1 MCGLLCV
8 LAHCSVRAED
18 EPSET
23 PPKKPTVHQML
34 SARPAPDLET
44 LAERSVPAL
53 RGPDATESFW
63 DVLKVRET
71 ADPNAVAVLEKILV
85 ENRHTG
91 RIHGF
96 AAAQALICIGTPEA
110 HEILA
115 RHVLNGISRAGTAFD
130 YTAHW
135 DMPEPQRSRFIGQY
149 LLKNTSTT
157 NLLLKLEQKDRPDNA
172 RGGFDLLLTFRN
184 TSKETLHF
192 TDPHSDMRS
201 LVYLRDAR
209 GRYLRHDLGKERCP
223 GPSTYIDLD
232 PGQVHRYLLHG
243 TVAEPSGR
251 ESQRSTGL
259 EVEVIESCDFFA
271 IDSPGRF
278 DVLAM
283 FEAEPLTEQ
292 AREYLKVDEKW
303 NWWTGR
309 AVSKPITVNIAS
321 PAPESPRAK
330 Q

>member
-1 MCGLLCV
+1 
-8 LAHCSVRAED
+8 
-18 EPSET
+18 
-23 PPKKPTVHQML
+23 ML
-34 SARPAPDLET
+34 SARPAPDLDT
-44 LAERSVPAL
+44 LAERSVPTL

-63 DVLKVRET
+63 DVLKAREI
-71 ADPNAVAVLEKILV
+71 ADPKAVPVLEKILV

-96 AAAQALICIGTPEA
+96 AAAQALFCIGTPEA
-110 HEILA
+110 HEILT

-149 LLKNTSTT
+149 LLKNTST

-192 TDPHSDMRS
+192 TDPHSDMRPI
-201 LVYLRDAR
+201 LYLRDAH
-209 GRYLRHDLGKERCP
+209 GRYLRHDLGPTRCP
-223 GPSTYIDLD
+223 EPSTYIDLD
-232 PGQVHRYLLHG
+232 PGQVHSYSLHVN
-243 TVAEPSGR
+243 VAVAKPGSR
-251 ESQRSTGL
+251 ESERSAGL
-259 EVEVIESCDFFA
+259 EVEVIESRDCFA

-283 FEAEPLTEQ
+283 FEAQPLTEL
-292 AREYLKVDEKW
+292 AREYLKVDETW

-309 AVSKPITVNIAS
+309 AVSKAITLDIAL
-321 PAPESPRAK
+321 PTAAEARGAK
-330 Q
+330 K